1 MARRGSAIEVEIT
14 EGAIRVRSADRVLT
28 LLNASPPCDAE
39 ETCDF
44 FVRLDEIDYW
54 DPPNEEIPIDIV
66 ELQKILEAI
75 EAQVEKH
82 GLTVEFE

>member
-1 MARRGSAIEVEIT
+1 MARRSSAIEVEIT
-14 EGAIRVRSADRVLT
+14 EGAIRVRSADRILT
-28 LLNASPPCDAE
+28 LPNAPPSNDAE
-39 ETCDF
+39 DHCDF
-44 FVRLDEIDYW
+44 FVRLDEIDHW
-54 DPPNEEIPIDIV
+54 DPPHEDIPIDIV